1 MGDETAEAMVLAI
14 LRAIKEDVAMIKGE
28 NADMRRRLIAIEARL
43 DRQERRAY
51 AHSDARLARR
61 EE

>member
-1 MGDETAEAMVLAI
+1 MILAI
-14 LRAIKEDVAMIKGE
+14 LRTIREEMAMIKGE
-28 NADMRRRLIAIEARL
+28 LVDMRRRLVAIEARL
-43 DRQERRAY
+43 DRQARRAY

>member
-1 MGDETAEAMVLAI
+1 MILAI
-14 LRAIKEDVAMIKGE
+14 LRTICEDMAMIKGE
-28 NADMRRRLIAIEARL
+28 LADMRRRLVAIEARL

-51 AHSDARLARR
+51 AHSDAPLARR

>member
-1 MGDETAEAMVLAI
+1 MDENQQDMILAI
-14 LRAIKEDVAMIKGE
+14 LRTIREDMAMIKGE
-28 NADMRRRLIAIEARL
+28 LVDMRRRLIAIEARL
-43 DRQERRAY
+43 DRQARRAY